1 MKFILLKDIFFVEPL
16 FLYICLSIILVYFIK
31 FLIIKLVII
40 NLSLIKKNC
49 SLIIN
54 LTILNHELLIIFNEA
69 EFKEIHQDSSVIL
82 LLINQ

>member
-16 FLYICLSIILVYFIK
+16 FLYIFLSIILVYFIK

-69 EFKEIHQDSSVIL
+69 EFKEIHQDSLVIL

>member
-16 FLYICLSIILVYFIK
+16 FLYIFLSIILVYFIK
-31 FLIIKLVII
+31 FLITKLVII

-69 EFKEIHQDSSVIL
+69 EFKEIHQDSLVIL